1 MKTQLSILLFTCA
14 TFIGCA
20 SDSTTTAL
28 STSHPA
34 HADAK
39 QAPCCET
46 SSKTLATHHSA
57 ASPVVA
63 TPHDAHAGHT
73 TAVKNDAATKAIPYP
88 LETCLVSGEKLGSMG
103 KPMTFVHEGREIKL
117 CCKSCEPQ
125 FKNET
130 AKYLKIFDDAV
141 KAKK

>member
-1 MKTQLSILLFTCA
+1 MKTKFTILLFTCA

-20 SDSTTTAL
+20 SDSTTAL

-39 QAPCCET
+39 QAACCET
-46 SSKTLATHHSA
+46 STKTLATHHAPA
-57 ASPVVA
+57 APSTA
-63 TPHDAHAGHT
+63 NAHDAHAGHN
-73 TAVKNDAATKAIPYP
+73 TAAKNDTAAKPVPYP

-125 FKNET
+125 FKKET